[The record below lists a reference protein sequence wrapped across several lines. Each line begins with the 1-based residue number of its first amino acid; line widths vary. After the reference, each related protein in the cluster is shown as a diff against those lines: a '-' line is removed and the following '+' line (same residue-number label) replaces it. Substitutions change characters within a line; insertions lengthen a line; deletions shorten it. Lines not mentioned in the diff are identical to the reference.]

1 MEWNEDLINQI
12 RADKEK
18 ERSED
23 RDNLLSL
30 TSHSL
35 YGEKIHYALELI
47 QNAEDEKSE
56 SITFIFSNDD
66 VTVVNDGKSF
76 DKKDVWRICSVK
88 SGGKKKKIGFFG
100 IGFKS
105 VFNITKSPRII
116 SGEFN
121 FEIEGYVYPKALKS
135 LPESIKEYYK
145 PEKGAIFVLPYYPEL
160 STPAEL
166 IENFNLID
174 EKIPL
179 FLNLKELR
187 FIDKIH
193 NSEWTIKK
201 EPKDNLIVLQN
212 TRIGQETKWR
222 VFSKDLHVDN
232 PKIVPKGKEGIEDTR
247 ITIAFPVERDIM
259 DSIKKSGVA
268 YCYLPTKKRTD
279 LSFLIQADFLP
290 TVGRENI
297 SEHAWNIW
305 LMEEL
310 GSRAAIAIDE
320 IKGDDVFVN
329 SLYEFI
335 PLEEEIQDD
344 IIKHLY
350 RSFRKGIGEK
360 EIAKTTKGWIRS
372 DNCVIPVDD
381 RIRDILTETDLK
393 LLFGEEV
400 FYVIP
405 DASERD
411 KRVLL
416 ELGAKQVGIKEVID
430 FLKKEDSIK
439 TKKNE
444 WFLDVYDYLSSVFDI
459 SKRLQWDENTKLLFE
474 EAQNSKF
481 ILTDDEKLVSLKD
494 PAKLD
499 RLICYP
505 QSINLSEIH
514 QIFTEEE
521 IIFLN
526 RYFQGS
532 TIAHRKEDE
541 NEEKRE
547 RVKVWFDSIGVRQ
560 YFKQVHVIKDVILP
574 KFITGKYKQYDDLKL
589 YKLTDYIRTYWS
601 TIETE
606 ISNKK
611 VSPEIIREIKSA
623 ILLKTHCY
631 KNGNKVEEYKK
642 SEDIY
647 FSEKYGKTE
656 TMEALFSGIENVHF
670 LSSYYLNREKREVKK
685 KNRGRQKTEYTWR
698 KFFEILG
705 VWNCPRVVKED
716 SWISIRGKE
725 EYNWIKK
732 EYSPR
737 GSHEIYGNAYSDD
750 IKRLIEY
757 CSKVNEQEEIRKRM
771 VLLWESLEKNWK
783 FYKEN
788 KYCVTEYK
796 WFYNREYRKD
806 YESSVFLEFLR
817 NASWIPTEKLAFCKP
832 SELFLDTKKNR
843 LLLGDG
849 RKYVSLKA
857 GEAFLKDLGIRIE
870 PIIEEAIAH
879 LREYRENNTLLQ
891 ENKSEKM
898 NEIYN
903 FLQEK
908 TSSMENEGDKV
919 NKLKEIKE
927 VFDKSELLYLPRE
940 DRVWWRP
947 SDVFWKDFSVNFET
961 LRGYVEHEVIAIY
974 GVSLKDFFFSIGVV
988 DEPLVKECFGALE
1001 ELKVKGDL
1009 EYYKRFASRIYVYI
1023 DSLIKRG
1030 IKEELD
1036 WNKAIFLS
1044 ENGNFLCPSELY
1056 FIDNNEYKEY
1066 FGEKIELLWLPF
1078 LWINIR
1084 HMLQVAGFKR
1094 LGKDISVVKKIG
1106 SITEVE
1112 GDVTRQVTLRLF
1124 CVENYLKKKNMELYR
1139 ELKKEGVFEK
1149 IKELQIFETQKIV
1162 LDYLLIKDG
1171 SEQLVINDIERE
1183 AYFSTSENRIYKLVE
1198 TLLFSTSVAKELS
1211 KLFGLG
1217 EEEAFPVLDSLF
1229 SATDEDE
1236 LEEKIGY
1243 FGIHIED
1250 IFEEEAREEV
1260 KLMPQEENQRQD
1272 TEEMK
1277 KEIEELDSQNEG
1289 GEKPQL
1295 PSDTTPKPKESDL
1308 IDNDDFIFDAIEE
1321 HAPYTKADGAPII
1334 PMREIKLK
1342 EGVPG
1347 SGERNKPS
1355 RERATRIDA
1364 EGLALEIVM
1373 RFEEM
1378 EDRLPEDRHAQRKT
1392 GYDIFS
1398 KTKDNEELFI
1408 EVKHFRGESGTW
1420 ELDHYQWKKAEQEGD
1435 RFFVYVVS
1443 GLRKGLV
1450 PKIQILQNPVKYL
1463 VPDPPYKKG
1472 FSDWKNGVIKIVK
1485 CQKV

>member
-56 SITFIFSNDD
+56 SIAFIFSNDD

-76 DKKDVWRICSVK
+76 DRKDVWRICSVK

-247 ITIAFPVERDIM
+247 ITIAFPVERDIR

-320 IKGDDVFVN
+320 IKGDDIFVN

-335 PLEEEIQDD
+335 PLEEEIRDD
-344 IIKHLY
+344 IIKSLY

-381 RIRDILTETDLK
+381 RIRGILTESDLK
-393 LLFGEEV
+393 FLFDEEI

-405 DASERD
+405 NASERD

-430 FLKKEDSIK
+430 FLKMEDSIK

-459 SKRLQWDENTKLLFE
+459 SKRWQWDENTKLLFE

-494 PAKLD
+494 PVKPD

-514 QIFTEEE
+514 QIFTEDE

-526 RYFQGS
+526 RYFQAS

-547 RVKVWFDSIGVRQ
+547 RVKAWFDSIGVRQ

-589 YKLTDYIRTYWS
+589 YKLTDYIRAYWS

-606 ISNKK
+606 ISNGK
-611 VSPEIIREIKSA
+611 VSAKIIREIKSA
-623 ILLKTHCY
+623 ILLRTYCY
-631 KNGNKVEEYKK
+631 RNGNKVEEYKK
-642 SEDIY
+642 PEDIY
-647 FSEKYGKTE
+647 FSERYGKTE
-656 TMEALFSGIENVHF
+656 TMEALFLGIENVYF
-670 LSSYYLNREKREVKK
+670 LSPYYLNREKRDVRKK
-685 KNRGRQKTEYTWR
+685 KRGRQKTEYTWR

-716 SWISIRGKE
+716 NWISIRGKE
-725 EYNWIKK
+725 EYDWIKK

-737 GSHEIYGNAYSDD
+737 GSHEIYGNAFSDD
-750 IKRLIEY
+750 IRRLIEY
-757 CSKVNEQEEIRKRM
+757 CSQVNEQEEIKKRM
-771 VLLWESLEKNWK
+771 HS
-783 FYKEN
+783 
-788 KYCVTEYK
+788 
-796 WFYNREYRKD
+796 
-806 YESSVFLEFLR
+806 
-817 NASWIPTEKLAFCKP
+817 
-832 SELFLDTKKNR
+832 TK
-843 LLLGDG
+843 G
-849 RKYVSLKA
+849 RK
-857 GEAFLKDLGIRIE
+857 
-870 PIIEEAIAH
+870 
-879 LREYRENNTLLQ
+879 
-891 ENKSEKM
+891 
-898 NEIYN
+898 
-903 FLQEK
+903 
-908 TSSMENEGDKV
+908 
-919 NKLKEIKE
+919 
-927 VFDKSELLYLPRE
+927 
-940 DRVWWRP
+940 
-947 SDVFWKDFSVNFET
+947 
-961 LRGYVEHEVIAIY
+961 
-974 GVSLKDFFFSIGVV
+974 
-988 DEPLVKECFGALE
+988 
-1001 ELKVKGDL
+1001 
-1009 EYYKRFASRIYVYI
+1009 
-1023 DSLIKRG
+1023 
-1030 IKEELD
+1030 
-1036 WNKAIFLS
+1036 
-1044 ENGNFLCPSELY
+1044 
-1056 FIDNNEYKEY
+1056 
-1066 FGEKIELLWLPF
+1066 
-1078 LWINIR
+1078 
-1084 HMLQVAGFKR
+1084 
-1094 LGKDISVVKKIG
+1094 
-1106 SITEVE
+1106 
-1112 GDVTRQVTLRLF
+1112 
-1124 CVENYLKKKNMELYR
+1124 
-1139 ELKKEGVFEK
+1139 
-1149 IKELQIFETQKIV
+1149 
-1162 LDYLLIKDG
+1162 
-1171 SEQLVINDIERE
+1171 
-1183 AYFSTSENRIYKLVE
+1183 
-1198 TLLFSTSVAKELS
+1198 
-1211 KLFGLG
+1211 
-1217 EEEAFPVLDSLF
+1217 
-1229 SATDEDE
+1229 
-1236 LEEKIGY
+1236 
-1243 FGIHIED
+1243 
-1250 IFEEEAREEV
+1250 
-1260 KLMPQEENQRQD
+1260 
-1272 TEEMK
+1272 
-1277 KEIEELDSQNEG
+1277 
-1289 GEKPQL
+1289 
-1295 PSDTTPKPKESDL
+1295 
-1308 IDNDDFIFDAIEE
+1308 
-1321 HAPYTKADGAPII
+1321 
-1334 PMREIKLK
+1334 
-1342 EGVPG
+1342 
-1347 SGERNKPS
+1347 SGE
-1355 RERATRIDA
+1355 
-1364 EGLALEIVM
+1364 
-1373 RFEEM
+1373 F
-1378 EDRLPEDRHAQRKT
+1378 
-1392 GYDIFS
+1392 
-1398 KTKDNEELFI
+1398 
-1408 EVKHFRGESGTW
+1408 
-1420 ELDHYQWKKAEQEGD
+1420 
-1435 RFFVYVVS
+1435 
-1443 GLRKGLV
+1443 
-1450 PKIQILQNPVKYL
+1450 
-1463 VPDPPYKKG
+1463 KG
-1472 FSDWKNGVIKIVK
+1472 FWG
-1485 CQKV
+1485 